1 MIRETL
7 MLALREI
14 RRNAL
19 RSSLTILGIVIGVA
33 AVITMVSLGGGATQQ
48 VANQIRSLG
57 SNLLSVRPGQQPRG
71 PGGTRTNARLF
82 EMNDVEAIARD
93 IGGIASLA
101 PVASKTMQ
109 AINAETNWS
118 TTVTGTDNAYFTVRD
133 WPLASGRLFTEAELR
148 AGTMS
153 CILGATVRDKLFGAQ
168 DPIDAEIRLGPLSCR
183 VVGLLATKG
192 QATFGLDQDDIV
204 VVPLAAF
211 QRRIAGNQ
219 YVEAVLVSV
228 RDDASTA
235 KVQSNIEELLR
246 ERRRVAPGDDADFYV
261 MDMQQIVSTVSG
273 TTRTMTAL
281 LGAVAMVSL
290 LVGGIGIMNIMLV
303 SVTERTR
310 EIGIRLAIG
319 ATENEVLMQFLVEAV
334 ALSLLGGTVGVLL
347 GLAAVAGGA
356 ALLKVP
362 FVFSGGV
369 IALAFLFSGA
379 VGVLFG
385 YFPARR
391 AAQMNPIEAL
401 RHE

>member
-93 IGGIASLA
+93 IGGIASLT

-168 DPIDAEIRLGPLSCR
+168 DPIDAEIRLGPLACR